1 MRISK
6 KLVPLSMAGALLL
19 TMVGAAA
26 AAPAVATGNV
36 NLRNGPSVQY
46 DKIGS
51 LRAGQIVDVQ
61 GCRSGW
67 CFVQKRGA
75 DGWVSY
81 RYLKAVTVR
90 HRNQPAINFSFSFGT
105 VPNYE
110 RHNGG
115 NGGHHSGNGMQH
127 NDGGMHR

>member
-6 KLVPLSMAGALLL
+6 KFLPLSMAGALLL

-26 AAPAVATGNV
+26 AAPGVATGNV
-36 NLRNGPSVQY
+36 NLRNGPSVAY

-51 LRAGQIVDVQ
+51 LQAGQIVDVQ

-67 CFVQKRGA
+67 CYVQKRGT

-81 RYLKAVTVR
+81 RYLKAVAVR
-90 HRNQPAINFSFSFGT
+90 HRSQPGINFSFSFGT
-105 VPNYE
+105 VPNYGHHNSGNG
-110 RHNGG
+110 HNGG
-115 NGGHHSGNGMQH
+115 QH
-127 NDGGMHR
+127 NEPMHHNR